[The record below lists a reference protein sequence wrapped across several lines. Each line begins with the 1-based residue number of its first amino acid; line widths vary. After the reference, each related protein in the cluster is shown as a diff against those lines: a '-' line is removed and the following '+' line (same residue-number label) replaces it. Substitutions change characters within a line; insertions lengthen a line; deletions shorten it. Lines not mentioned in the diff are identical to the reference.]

1 MYNLT
6 NSGLSLRTIKPKDL
20 DQFAADLNHNF
31 MSILNATGFKGMPG
45 ASIQGP
51 AGIGIR
57 GSKWF
62 FVANRIAQFI
72 TTYGLTGGD
81 QVTLAF
87 LNTALSSNQV
97 QLGTVVGLTT
107 SESFV
112 EGDSIV
118 LLSGQVVQL
127 AMVTVGAT
135 TTPTWIDTGI
145 TFQQTLGV
153 TETRVIELINS
164 MLGDPSDTDAIFRR
178 YAAIAKNHSD
188 ASPGVNSSLNTD
200 SVLDIPTTGS
210 GPGTVYTD
218 NYFIAAKEQAIG
230 ELTKMCL
237 LAGSPQ
243 QYHNLVQQTQE
254 ALTNNYAPG
263 VDDFAAGIFLQN
275 SYNNGIIMGHR
286 DSSTIK
292 EFARWYKTTTE
303 AVLTSHYS
311 PNPLDYSEIRM
322 AKSNLF
328 LRGDLECRIQ
338 TAHFI
343 NLGDR
348 MTTKF
353 FSYNGNLA
361 TIADASANHGLEIYA
376 KAGIWLKNHLS
387 KQILS
392 TDATGKITSIYT
404 VIDNLALATS
414 NNQLVGALALQ
425 ALATQVNTNTSNITN
440 NTNTLNKRAW
450 LKRDWKSGTT
460 DLNALTEHGNY
471 NIVPGSTINNFIP
484 NFTTSTVD
492 MHVNVIIMNPVDESQ
507 FVIMQEVTYAGLV
520 EGSFMNSN
528 KWFRLGNRTETDAWV
543 FSAWTVNVTGANKVK
558 ASNGLHATGSFN
570 SDNMQIN
577 HNLKDAELQDSENA
591 GNQVIQNLEFDDY
604 GHVINYTTTD
614 IQGVPTGTVIW
625 FAASTPPTGFL
636 KCNGAYISKTTYST
650 LWSIIGTFFGTANSA
665 SFALPDLRGKF
676 VRAWTD
682 GSNIDI
688 DRTFGSYQLD
698 SMQRVTGT
706 IGDANQFAGVI
717 GGSNGAFYRQAVGLG
732 QGAAGGSAD
741 QYHRISF
748 DNARVAR
755 TSTETRPK
763 NVALLACIKY

>member
-6 NSGLSLRTIKPKDL
+6 NSGLALRTIKPKDL
-20 DQFAADLNHNF
+20 DQFSADLNHNF
-31 MSILNATGFKGMPG
+31 MSLLNAAGFKGMPG
-45 ASIQGP
+45 ESIQGP

-62 FVANRIAQFI
+62 FVANRVAQFVS
-72 TTYGLTGGD
+72 TYGLTGGD

-87 LNTALSSNQV
+87 LNTAMAANQV
-97 QLGTVVGLTT
+97 QLGTVIGLTT

-127 AMVTVGAT
+127 AMITVGAT

-145 TFQQTLGV
+145 TFEQTLGV

-200 SVLDIPTTGS
+200 SVLDIPTTGA
-210 GPGTVYTD
+210 GPGTVYSD

-292 EFARWYKTTTE
+292 EFARWYKTATT
-303 AVLTSHYS
+303 AILTSHYS
-311 PNPLDYSEIRM
+311 PNPADYSEIRM

-328 LRGDLECRIQ
+328 LRGDLECRIE

-361 TIADASANHGLEIYA
+361 TIADASANHGLEIHA
-376 KAGIWLKNHLS
+376 QAGIWLKHHLS

-404 VIDNLALATS
+404 VINNLALATS
-414 NNQLVGALALQ
+414 NNQLVGALAIQ
-425 ALATQVNTNTSNITN
+425 ALANQVSTNTANITA

-450 LKRDWKSGTT
+450 LKRDWKTGAT
-460 DLNALTEHGNY
+460 DLNLLTEHGNY
-471 NIVPGSTINNFIP
+471 NIAPGSAISNFIP
-484 NFTTSTVD
+484 GFTSSTVD
-492 MHVNVIIMNPVDESQ
+492 MHVNVIIMNPADESQ
-507 FVIMQEVTYAGLV
+507 FVVMQEVTYAGLT

-528 KWFRLGNRTETDAWV
+528 KWFRLGNRTGTGSWTW
-543 FSAWTVNVTGANKVK
+543 SPWTVNVTGANKVK
-558 ASNGLHATGSFN
+558 AANGLHATGSFN

-577 HNLKDAELQDSENA
+577 HNNKVATLQDSTNT
-591 GNQVIQNLEFDDY
+591 GNQAIQNLKFDAH
-604 GHVINYTTTD
+604 GHIIEYTSKNIAAIDNIQYEDASIRSGTLQGTSGNNNALQQYSLYNDVKRKLKLFSGTTLLAEVTIPIILVRTGVAKLLSQTSSTNIGAYFEDLSKNYYDVYHPSGKTWSDVIAVIVGFNFVGYAGDMNGDDGAWWRYNIDSYKVRIYAQASENDNKTTINYT
-614 IQGVPTGTVIW
+614 I
-625 FAASTPPTGFL
+625 
-636 KCNGAYISKTTYST
+636 
-650 LWSIIGTFFGTANSA
+650 
-665 SFALPDLRGKF
+665 
-676 VRAWTD
+676 
-682 GSNIDI
+682 
-688 DRTFGSYQLD
+688 
-698 SMQRVTGT
+698 
-706 IGDANQFAGVI
+706 
-717 GGSNGAFYRQAVGLG
+717 FYR
-732 QGAAGGSAD
+732 
-741 QYHRISF
+741 
-748 DNARVAR
+748 
-755 TSTETRPK
+755 
-763 NVALLACIKY
+763 